1 MKSMANNKKANKCH
15 FNLKLKG
22 QNNEVSITKNQM
34 VAKRNENPR

>member
-15 FNLKLKG
+15 FNLKG